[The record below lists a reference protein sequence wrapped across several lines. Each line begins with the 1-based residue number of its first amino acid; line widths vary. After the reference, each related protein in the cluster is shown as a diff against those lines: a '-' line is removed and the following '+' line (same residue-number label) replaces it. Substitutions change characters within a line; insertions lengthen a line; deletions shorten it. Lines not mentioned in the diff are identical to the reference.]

1 MLTIYVQQNKLNK
14 IDKDSDSYTMSNDSK
29 NTVSVNLEKYC
40 LFMKKKD
47 SYYCL
52 LLDSDILEN
61 IAYLINKELGS
72 RLRKL
77 YVVHTK
83 VVLK

>member
-1 MLTIYVQQNKLNK
+1 MLSFY
-14 IDKDSDSYTMSNDSK
+14 
-29 NTVSVNLEKYC
+29 EE
-40 LFMKKKD
+40 KD

-61 IAYLINKELGS
+61 ISYLINKELGS

-77 YVVHTK
+77 YVVHKK
-83 VVLK
+83 VILKWQQGCKGPMIFN